1 MIPMSTATV
10 TARELTPEDVLRMPD
25 GKRYELVDGRLVEQQ
40 MGSLSSHVGTRLTA
54 FLFIHCEPIGLA
66 YVFSEN
72 GYTCF
77 PGKPNQMRRPDVS
90 CVRADRLAFDQI
102 GEGFLKIRPDVVAEV
117 ISPNDLVYDL
127 EEKLEDY
134 RTAGIPLVWLIYPP
148 SRRVRVLRPEGP
160 PTELGPDD
168 ELTGEDILP
177 GFRCRVADLFAGPHR
192 VEPAPGR

>member
-1 MIPMSTATV
+1 MFIMSTVTV
-10 TARELTPEDVLRMPD
+10 PPRQLTPDDVLDMPD
-25 GKRYELVDGRLVEQQ
+25 GKRYELVDGRLVELE
-40 MGSLSSHVGTRLTA
+40 MSSRSSQVGTRLAA
-54 FLFIHCEPIGLA
+54 FLFNHCDPIGLA
-66 YVFSEN
+66 HVFSEN
-72 GYTCF
+72 GYICF

-102 GEGFLKIRPDVVAEV
+102 GEGYTLVRPDLAVEV
-117 ISPNDLVYDL
+117 ISPKDRVYDL

-168 ELTGEDILP
+168 ELTGEDVLP
-177 GFRCRVADLFAGPHR
+177 GFRCRVAELFAGPPR
-192 VEPAPGR
+192 REPAPVP

>member
-1 MIPMSTATV
+1 MSTAT
-10 TARELTPEDVLRMPD
+10 APPRELTPEDVLRMPD
-25 GKRYELVDGRLVEQQ
+25 GKRCELVDGRLAEQE
-40 MGSLSSHVGTRLTA
+40 MSPKSSHVSTRLAA
-54 FLFIHCEPIGLA
+54 FLLYHCEPIGLA

-102 GEGFLKIRPDVVAEV
+102 GEGYLLVRPDLAVEV
-117 ISPNDLVYDL
+117 ISPNDRVYDL

-148 SRRVRVLRPEGP
+148 SRRVRILHPEGP

-177 GFRCRVADLFAGPHR
+177 GFHCRVADLFAGLPQR
-192 VEPAPGR
+192 ELNPGR